1 MRKSMRAITSLL
13 MSSTIAMSAASI
25 TAMPS
30 FVADK
35 TTYKITMD
43 TTEDHSYTAYQIF
56 TGVLH
61 ESTSGTTTTKT
72 LSNIKWGSGVKS
84 AELIEALKTDG
95 TYGDVFTAAIGSAT
109 GDATAEKVAKQLDT
123 YADRGDDA
131 KAIAKIIGKYI
142 TGSGKSGTQDTG
154 ITGLTAGY
162 YLIRDTTAT
171 PPEGE
176 TLSEFMLEVVSNVNV
191 EAKDETV
198 TSTKTVTDV
207 NDSTGA
213 SEEGQKNADYDIG
226 DDVPYV
232 LTFKLPSKYDD
243 YAKYPITFTDTMCE
257 GLTLNSDAKIYYGAD
272 DTTGTSIDFSSAA
285 ATGDYAG
292 GKVYT
297 YSIDDLKAAQE
308 AAAAGTA
315 LKSLG
320 AGDVI
325 TIKYTAKLNSKA
337 KIGGA
342 GNKNTYN
349 VTFASD
355 PTWTGEGEN
364 EPENPP
370 TGQTPPDVNV
380 VFTYKLV
387 VNKVD
392 EDAAALNGADFDLYK
407 FVLDENGEDTYGG
420 NKGTWTLVTA
430 LNSGT
435 DKPSKTGGT
444 SGSQF
449 VFTGI
454 DDGHYKLVEKT
465 TPSGYNSIDDIEFD
479 ITPNENGD
487 LEDVDLGEATFTA
500 DDAEGSLTGSIQ
512 NNKGVTLP
520 GTGGIGT
527 RIFYIAGILFLA
539 GGSVLLI
546 CKKRM
551 GIKEK

>member
-1 MRKSMRAITSLL
+1 MRKSMRAITAML

-30 FVADK
+30 FAADE

-95 TYGDVFTAAIGSAT
+95 TYGTVFTAAIGTAT
-109 GDATAEKVAKQLDT
+109 GDAAAEKVAKQLDT

-176 TLSEFMLEVVSNVNV
+176 TLSEFMLEVVSNVSV

-232 LTFKLPSKYDD
+232 LTFTLPSKYDD

-292 GKVYT
+292 G
-297 YSIDDLKAAQE
+297 
-308 AAAAGTA
+308 
-315 LKSLG
+315 
-320 AGDVI
+320 
-325 TIKYTAKLNSKA
+325 
-337 KIGGA
+337 A
-342 GNKNTYN
+342 GNKNTHN
-349 VTFASD
+349 VTFASE

-364 EPENPP
+364 ESENPP

-392 EDAAALNGADFDLYK
+392 ENAAALNGADFDLYK
-407 FVLDENGEDTYGG
+407 YVLDENGE
-420 NKGTWTLVTA
+420 NGTLTLVTA

-454 DDGHYKLVEKT
+454 DDGH
-465 TPSGYNSIDDIEFD
+465 
-479 ITPNENGD
+479 
-487 LEDVDLGEATFTA
+487 
-500 DDAEGSLTGSIQ
+500 
-512 NNKGVTLP
+512 
-520 GTGGIGT
+520 
-527 RIFYIAGILFLA
+527 
-539 GGSVLLI
+539 
-546 CKKRM
+546 
-551 GIKEK
+551 